1 MKKVFTLFI
10 LAVSVALQFG
20 CTQTTISDNSNLA
33 NSSNAVGNQANA
45 TVQETQPTVYT
56 DADTALAEGKK
67 MLDDNKTEQS
77 VEAFKQAVKLD
88 PELAEAYF
96 NLGVA
101 YGLLEDDQ
109 PDSDTPPEETTT
121 VTRKDKKGKK
131 ETVKLTRSQKAFD
144 KAAEIYEK
152 HTKKNPDDDLAFFNL
167 GRSYNKLNK
176 DEEAEKALRQAV
188 KLKPEDVEY
197 QTELGAILTKLS
209 HYDEAV
215 KALKKALA
223 IDRNNAYVQDL
234 LDKAEAGEKRIDYA
248 VKQREKELT
257 SQSSQSS
264 QSSPVTKKSRNADA
278 PKRRPTPPLRIE
290 TVPLPKPNSNN

>member
-1 MKKVFTLFI
+1 MKKVFILFI
-10 LAVSVALQFG
+10 LAAAITSQFG
-20 CTQTTISDNSNLA
+20 CTRTTISDNSNLT
-33 NSSNAVGNQANA
+33 NSSNAAVEIQANA
-45 TVQETQPTVYT
+45 VVQETQPMVYT
-56 DADTALAEGKK
+56 NADTALADGKK
-67 MLDDNKTEQS
+67 LLDDNKTEQS
-77 VEAFKQAVKLD
+77 VEAFQQAVKLN

-96 NLGVA
+96 NLGIA

-109 PDSDTPPEETTT
+109 PDSDTPAEETTT
-121 VTRKDKKGKK
+121 ITRKDKKGKK
-131 ETVKLTRSQKAFD
+131 ETVKLTRSQMAFD

-152 HTKKNPDDDLAFFNL
+152 YTKKNSDDDLAFFNL

-188 KLKPEDVEY
+188 KLKPDDVEY

-248 VKQREKELT
+248 VKQREKEL
-257 SQSSQSS
+257 SSQSS
-264 QSSPVTKKSRNADA
+264 QSSPVMTKSRSAAA

>member
-1 MKKVFTLFI
+1 MKKVFILFI
-10 LAVSVALQFG
+10 LAIPAALQFG
-20 CTQTTISDNSNLA
+20 CTRTKTSDN
-33 NSSNAVGNQANA
+33 VNQTNTAA
-45 TVQETQPTVYT
+45 TVNEQATSNIQETQIPTFT

-77 VEAFKQAVKLD
+77 IEAFKQAVKLN

-96 NLGVA
+96 NLGIA

-109 PDSDTPPEETTT
+109 PDSETPAEETTT

-131 ETVKLTRSQKAFD
+131 ETVVLTRSQKAFE

-152 HTKKNPDDDLAFFNL
+152 QTKKSSEDDLAFFNL

-188 KLKPEDVEY
+188 KIKPDDAEY

-215 KALKKALA
+215 KALKKALS
-223 IDRNNAYVQDL
+223 IDPYNAYIQDL

-248 VKQREKELT
+248 VKQREKELN
-257 SQSSQSS
+257 SQSQGSA
-264 QSSPVTKKSRNADA
+264 KSKTVN
-278 PKRRPTPPLRIE
+278 PNQRPTPPLRIE
-290 TVPLPKPNSNN
+290 TVPLPKPNSNK